1 MSIPTFAETHNLVAF
16 LETPAESAGFEKI
29 IDFLKSKPIHYA
41 LTVNP
46 TIYVSYVKQFWATAK
61 VKMVND
67 KEQIQALVDK
77 TKVIITEDSIRSDL
91 RFDDAEGTAC
101 LLNEEIF
108 EGLARKSAKTTTWN
122 ELSSTMASVIICL
135 ADNQKFNFSKYIFDN
150 MVKSLEGGVKFY
162 LFLRFLQVFL
172 DKQVEGISRHEEMY
186 IISSHTKTIFS
197 NMRRIGACFSERK
210 EKEVSHDELED
221 EDHDLTPS
229 NDPLPSSEDSS
240 ILNEL
245 MVFCTSLQEQ
255 RKSISRGLRRLKK
268 IGSGRRVK
276 SPMEK
281 DSLGAQE
288 DASKQGRMIEKIDQN
303 AVIALDDETYRM
315 TNDDEMFGVDD
326 LAGEEVVMETTT
338 GVKDSDAPI
347 TDVTEDE
354 VTMAQA
360 LAKLKSTKPKVVGK
374 GKCKIIEP
382 EVPIKKKDQ
391 IRIDK
396 EYARKLEAEEQVA
409 TRLLAERLQAREREE
424 FFKVQK
430 ERLSPTIID
439 YKIHKEEKKNYF
451 KIIRGDGNSQVY
463 QTFEKM
469 FKNFN
474 REDLEVMWAIVKDRF
489 KKKKPVDDKDNLL
502 FRTLKTMFEHHVEDT
517 IWKYQQRLA
526 KVKNWKPF
534 ESCGVYCITMQSTIY
549 YLLVEKAK
557 DSKNYS
563 IKIHTEE
570 AHWDPNIVTV
580 RIPLLDGK
588 VLRVLGEKLNEK
600 IRQLKSAK
608 AKDKKQREIVVV
620 RDFPESP
627 YRLAP
632 SKLEEFLG
640 QLKELQDKDD
650 ILIYSKTQEENVEHL
665 TLVLEPIKKEKMF
678 IKKISKI
685 AKSLTILTQKCKTFD
700 RGEKQELAFQTL
712 KDKLCN
718 APVLAPP
725 KGLEDF
731 VRRWIEL
738 FSDYDCEIR
747 YHPGKANV
755 VADALSRKRRVK
767 PKRFRAMNMIF

>member
-29 IDFLKSKPIHYA
+29 INFLKSKPIHYA

-67 KEQIQALVDK
+67 QEQIQALVDK
-77 TKVIITEDSIRSDL
+77 TKVIIMEDSIRSDL

-108 EGLARKSAKTTTWN
+108 EGLAHKRRK
-122 ELSSTMASVIICL
+122 L
-135 ADNQKFNFSKYIFDN
+135 
-150 MVKSLEGGVKFY
+150 
-162 LFLRFLQVFL
+162 
-172 DKQVEGISRHEEMY
+172 
-186 IISSHTKTIFS
+186 
-197 NMRRIGACFSERK
+197 RK
-210 EKEVSHDELED
+210 EEEVSQDELED
-221 EDHDLTPS
+221 EDHDPTPS
-229 NDPLPSSEDSS
+229 NDPLPS
-240 ILNEL
+240 
-245 MVFCTSLQEQ
+245 
-255 RKSISRGLRRLKK
+255 
-268 IGSGRRVK
+268 GRRVK
-276 SPMEK
+276 SLMEK
-281 DSLGAQE
+281 YSLGTQE
-288 DASKQGRMIEKIDQN
+288 DASKQGRMIEKIDRN
-303 AVIALDDETYRM
+303 AVIALDDETYGM

-354 VTMAQA
+354 VIMAQA
-360 LAKLKSTKPKVVGK
+360 LAELKSTKHKVVVQEQEMSTIITTTATTVIIAVPTPRAK
-374 GKCKIIEP
+374 GGYKQSHLKGRNFDE
-382 EVPIKKKDQ
+382 IKELF
-391 IRIDK
+391 DK
-396 EYARKLEAEEQVA
+396 EMTKVNDFIAMDSEAQESSTNGTAEHLESDISKKQKVDENAELVIDDFEELKSVWKLFLVMEMRCLLKLYQYLLDLQPSLTTKFTRKKRRTISRSLEQMVILKSIK
-409 TRLLAERLQAREREE
+409 LL
-424 FFKVQK
+424 K
-430 ERLSPTIID
+430 
-439 YKIHKEEKKNYF
+439 
-451 KIIRGDGNSQVY
+451 
-463 QTFEKM
+463 KM

-526 KVKNWKPF
+526 K
-534 ESCGVYCITMQSTIY
+534 
-549 YLLVEKAK
+549 

-570 AHWDPNIVTV
+570 AHWDPNIVTGMDWLSNHKAEIICHVKVV

-640 QLKELQDKDD
+640 QLKELQDKD
-650 ILIYSKTQEENVEHL
+650 TQAVKNWKAPRTPTE
-665 TLVLEPIKKEKMF
+665 
-678 IKKISKI
+678 
-685 AKSLTILTQKCKTFD
+685 KCKTFD

-718 APVLAPP
+718 APILVPP

-738 FSDYDCEIR
+738 FSDYDYEIR

-755 VADALSRKRRVK
+755 VADALSRKGRVK